1 MNFSPAMKTYHLID
15 SGGSYI
21 SQHRSTSSHIKVTL
35 LVDENIEYFSIYLTT
50 IILDFMAY

>member
-21 SQHRSTSSHIKVTL
+21 SQHRSISSHIKVTL